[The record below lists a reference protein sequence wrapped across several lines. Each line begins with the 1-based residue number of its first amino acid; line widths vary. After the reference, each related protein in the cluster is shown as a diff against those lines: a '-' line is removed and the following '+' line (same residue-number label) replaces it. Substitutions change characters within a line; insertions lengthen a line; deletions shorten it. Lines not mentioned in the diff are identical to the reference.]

1 MNKKTFRMLATLLII
16 VVVAIAAIG
25 CSGGKEP
32 AKDAPKTAPIKVSV
46 SHTSSLESPW
56 QKGAIVMA
64 DMINKETK
72 GKYNVELFGNGV
84 LNQKN
89 WKIMFEQTQAG
100 SNTIAIESVTALA
113 SIVPELG
120 GINLPFLYQD
130 VDHLNRFLQ
139 ANPPI
144 LQKWTKKFEEK
155 NLVVLAI
162 APRPFRQ
169 LINKTKPVTSP
180 ADISGM
186 KFRVPQ
192 NPMFVKVFESMG
204 AKPVPLS
211 SGEIYSAIQLGTVV
225 GEDNSVPVVYDFKTH
240 EVAKFMTI
248 WNYMGDASLVV
259 INKAVWDKLTPE
271 EKDIFKKAGQEWV
284 KVNMKED
291 ATYSVTARTNM
302 EKAGVKFYD
311 MNDAGKQAFAKLM
324 GPVYADFEKVVG
336 PADWKAYQD
345 EITKL
350 KK

>member
-1 MNKKTFRMLATLLII
+1 
-16 VVVAIAAIG
+16 
-25 CSGGKEP
+25 
-32 AKDAPKTAPIKVSV
+32 
-46 SHTSSLESPW
+46 
-56 QKGAIVMA
+56 
-64 DMINKETK
+64 
-72 GKYNVELFGNGV
+72 
-84 LNQKN
+84 
-89 WKIMFEQTQAG
+89 MFEQTQAG

-120 GINLPFLYQD
+120 GVNLPFLFQD
-130 VDHLNRFLQ
+130 VDHLNRFMQ

-144 LQKWTKKFEEK
+144 LQKWLKKFEEK

-169 LINKTKPVTSP
+169 LINSSRLVKTP
-180 ADISGM
+180 ADISGL

-204 AKPVPLS
+204 AKPVPMS
-211 SGEIYSAIQLGTVV
+211 SGEIYTAIQLGTVV

-259 INKAVWDKLTPE
+259 INKTVWDKMTPQ
-271 EKDIFKKAGQEWV
+271 DQALFKKAGQEWV
-284 KVNMKED
+284 KVNLKED
-291 ATYSVTARTNM
+291 SSYTVVARTNM

-311 MNDAGKQAFAKLM
+311 MDDAGKQSFAKMM

-336 PADWKAYQD
+336 AGDWKIYQD
-345 EITKL
+345 EIIKQ

>member
-1 MNKKTFRMLATLLII
+1 MIKRTFHLAAALMVSLF
-16 VVVAIAAIG
+16 VAPLHA
-25 CSGGKEP
+25 
-32 AKDAPKTAPIKVSV
+32 DPIKISV

-64 DMINKETK
+64 DMINKESA
-72 GKYNVELFGNGV
+72 GKYDVKLYGNGV

-89 WKIMFEQTQAG
+89 WRIMFEQTQTG
-100 SNTIAIESVTALA
+100 SNTIAIESITALA

-120 GINLPFLYQD
+120 GVNLPFLFQD
-130 VDHLNRFLQ
+130 FEHLTRFMQ

-144 LQKWTKKFEEK
+144 LQKWLKKYEEK

-169 LINKTKPVTSP
+169 LINSTKLVKTPE
-180 ADISGM
+180 DIAGM

-204 AKPVPLS
+204 AKPVPMS
-211 SGEIYSAIQLGTVV
+211 SGEIYTAIQLGTVV

-259 INKAVWDKLTPE
+259 INKTVWDKMTPQ
-271 EKDIFKKAGQEWV
+271 DQDLFKRAGQEWV
-284 KVNMKED
+284 KVNIKED
-291 ATYSVTARTNM
+291 TSYSVTARTAM
-302 EKAGVKFYD
+302 EKSGVKFYD
-311 MNDAGKQAFAKLM
+311 MDDAGKQSFAKLM

-336 PADWKAYQD
+336 AADWKNYQD
-345 EITKL
+345 EIIKTRK
-350 KK
+350 